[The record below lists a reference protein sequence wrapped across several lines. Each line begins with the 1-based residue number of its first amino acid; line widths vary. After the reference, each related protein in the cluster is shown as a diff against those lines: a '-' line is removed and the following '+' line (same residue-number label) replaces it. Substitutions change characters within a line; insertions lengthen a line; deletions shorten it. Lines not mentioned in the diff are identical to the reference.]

1 MNRNLILGIALL
13 IVCSST
19 TVNAQFGSWDLGIEY
34 PQDNEDIPFD
44 VRQDGTVSVV
54 FFVSNEE
61 LVDIVVE
68 FEYDIPFEGEGDG
81 PESETIGSG
90 ENKSFTLAISSI
102 DVWSFAADTK
112 EEFTIRA
119 NLVSRAGLPV
129 GLPGENREAS
139 GELRIPTI
147 YSLEV
152 DISDPVGPMNAGS
165 DAILRVSVVNRGN
178 VQDKVGDFEVTDN
191 CPLLTTDNGLD
202 SLMTKD
208 IASGQTV
215 QADLVVTASESHPKR
230 NCKIE
235 VSISSNGA
243 MNSGQASVVN
253 DETTITV
260 EPSLQNEEDNSGGG
274 GDEGNSDGNSEVV
287 STSLPAPG
295 ILQIVGTM
303 AVAAAYAN
311 RRVH

>member
-1 MNRNLILGIALL
+1 M
-13 IVCSST
+13 
-19 TVNAQFGSWDLGIEY
+19 
-34 PQDNEDIPFD
+34 
-44 VRQDGTVSVV
+44 
-54 FFVSNEE
+54 
-61 LVDIVVE
+61 
-68 FEYDIPFEGEGDG
+68 
-81 PESETIGSG
+81 
-90 ENKSFTLAISSI
+90 
-102 DVWSFAADTK
+102 WSFAADSK
-112 EEFTIRA
+112 EEFSIKA

-129 GLPGENREAS
+129 GLPGENREAT

-165 DAILRVSVVNRGN
+165 DAILRVSVTNAGN

-202 SLMTKD
+202 ALMTKN
-208 IASGQTV
+208 IATGQTV
-215 QADLVVTASESHPKR
+215 EADLVATASESHPKR

-243 MNSGQASVVN
+243 MNSGEASVVS

-260 EPSLQNEEDNSGGG
+260 EPPLQNEDGDSGG
-274 GDEGNSDGNSEVV
+274 DNQNGNSDEDSEVI

-295 ILQIVGTM
+295 IIQVAATL
-303 AVAAAYAN
+303 AVAAGYAN
-311 RRVH
+311 RRVL

>member
-1 MNRNLILGIALL
+1 MNRHLILCIALL
-13 IVCSST
+13 VVCSST
-19 TVNAQFGSWDLGIEY
+19 KVNAQFGSWELGIEY
-34 PQDNEDIPFD
+34 PQDNEDVPFD

-61 LVDIVVE
+61 LVDIVVN

-81 PESETIGSG
+81 PESETIGAG
-90 ENKSFTLAISSI
+90 KNESFTLAISGI
-102 DVWSFAADTK
+102 DVWSFAADSK
-112 EEFTIRA
+112 EEFSITA

-129 GLPGENREAS
+129 GLPGENREAT
-139 GELRIPTI
+139 GDLRIPTI

-165 DAILRVSVVNRGN
+165 DAILRVSVANRGN

-202 SLMTKD
+202 SLMTQN
-208 IASGQTV
+208 IPAGQTV
-215 QADLVVTASESHPKR
+215 EADLVATASESHPKR

-243 MNSGQASVVN
+243 MNSGESSVIS
-253 DETTITV
+253 DDTTITV
-260 EPSLQNEEDNSGGG
+260 EPPLQNEEGGEEG
-274 GDEGNSDGNSEVV
+274 GSEEGGSDGGSEVV
-287 STSLPAPG
+287 STSLPSLG
-295 ILQIVGTM
+295 IAHIAATL
-303 AVAAAYAN
+303 AVATFYA
-311 RRVH
+311 RKKST

>member
-1 MNRNLILGIALL
+1 MNRKLILCIALL
-13 IVCSST
+13 VVFSTT
-19 TVNAQFGSWDLGIEY
+19 TVNAQFGSWELGIDY
-34 PQDNEDIPFD
+34 PQDNEDVPFD
-44 VRQDGTVSVV
+44 IGQDGKASVA

-61 LVDIVVE
+61 LLDIVVE
-68 FEYDIPFEGEGDG
+68 FEYDIPFGGEGDG
-81 PESETIGSG
+81 PESETIGAG
-90 ENKSFTLAISSI
+90 ENKSFSLTISGI
-102 DVWSFAADTK
+102 DVWSFAADSK
-112 EEFTIRA
+112 EEFSIRA

-178 VQDKVGDFEVTDN
+178 VQDKVGDVEITDN

-202 SLMTKD
+202 SLMTQN
-208 IASGQTV
+208 IAAGQTV
-215 QADLVVTASESHPKR
+215 EADLVATASESHPRR

-243 MNSGQASVVN
+243 MNTGEASVVS
-253 DETTITV
+253 DDTTLSV
-260 EPSLQNEEDNSGGG
+260 EPPLQNEEGDSGDDGG
-274 GDEGNSDGNSEVV
+274 GDSDGVTEVV
-287 STSLPAPG
+287 STSLPSLG
-295 ILQIVGTM
+295 IVHIAATL
-303 AVAAAYAN
+303 AAAAGYA
-311 RRVH
+311 RKRSE

>member
-1 MNRNLILGIALL
+1 MNKQFILGIAML

-19 TVNAQFGSWDLGIEY
+19 TVNAQFGSWDLGIEF
-34 PQDNEDIPFD
+34 PQDNEDVPFD

-81 PESETIGSG
+81 PESETIGAG
-90 ENKSFTLAISSI
+90 ENKSFTLGISNI
-102 DVWSFAADTK
+102 DVWGYPADTK
-112 EEFTIRA
+112 EEFLIRG

-129 GLPGENREAS
+129 GLPGENREAT
-139 GELRIPTI
+139 GDLRIPTI

-178 VQDKVGDFEVTDN
+178 VQDKVGDVEVTDN
-191 CPLLTTDNGLD
+191 CPLLTTNNGMD
-202 SLMTKD
+202 SLMTQN
-208 IASGQTV
+208 IAAGQTIEV
-215 QADLVVTASESHPKR
+215 DLVATASESHPKR

-235 VSISSNGA
+235 ISISSNGA
-243 MNSGQASVVN
+243 MNSGESSVVS
-253 DETTITV
+253 DDTTISI
-260 EPSLQNEEDNSGGG
+260 EPPLQNEDDGGG
-274 GDEGNSDGNSEVV
+274 EGEDGGSDDSSEVV
-287 STSLPAPG
+287 NSSLPSLGMLHVTAA
-295 ILQIVGTM
+295 L
-303 AVAAAYAN
+303 AVAAKYA
-311 RRVH
+311 RKRAH

>member
-1 MNRNLILGIALL
+1 MNRQLILGIALL
-13 IVCSST
+13 VVCSST
-19 TVNAQFGSWDLGIEY
+19 TVNAQFGSWELGIEY
-34 PQDNEDIPFD
+34 PQDNEDVPFE
-44 VRQDGTVSVV
+44 VRQDGTASVV

-61 LVDIVVE
+61 LLDIVVE

-81 PESETIGSG
+81 PESETIGAG
-90 ENKSFTLAISSI
+90 ENKSFTLGISGI
-102 DVWSFAADTK
+102 DVWNFAADYK
-112 EEFTIRA
+112 EEFSITA

-129 GLPGENREAS
+129 GLPGENKEAS

-202 SLMTKD
+202 SLMTKN
-208 IASGQTV
+208 IASGQTIE
-215 QADLVVTASESHPKR
+215 ADLVATASESHPRR

-243 MNSGQASVVN
+243 MNSGGASVVS
-253 DETTITV
+253 DDTTISV
-260 EPSLQNEEDNSGGG
+260 EPPLQNEEDNSGDAGE
-274 GDEGNSDGNSEVV
+274 GDSDGVTEVV
-287 STSLPAPG
+287 STSLPSLG
-295 ILQIVGTM
+295 IIHIAATL
-303 AVAAAYAN
+303 AVAAGYA
-311 RRVH
+311 RKESY